1 MGVRSAPF
9 QPAKH
14 SQSVLFMKI
23 NHKQKGSQNSQP
35 LTGTG
40 AVPQK
45 KHWLYALFVSLF
57 LLLLPQQVWALDLN
71 DVDNKTDEELAEE
84 NWETREVN
92 ASSGTMKCG
101 FLSILVS
108 TVWRGYGHY
117 CNGDTESNKKFL
129 IIEGVSL
136 GMLAS
141 SLLISSLSNDDKAL
155 SATWKTLFHL
165 GTTAFI
171 GSYFADVLGTFKGDS
186 FNLAEN
192 HLDPYGN
199 SIDFS
204 IRWIPSDD
212 FNLGL
217 QLEYTYRNPRFWINP
232 YGYLTVI
239 DLSDYQFGLDTG
251 FALWYAEHQRTYVAI
266 AIDSTFRH
274 ERANDYKL
282 LKFIP
287 YIELSLDFGSWFDH
301 LANLR
306 FINRIGF
313 GTTLYSFASSRK
325 PFSDTDLLLVLES
338 GMSLNVLQD
347 LNIDLIYRYRNDYV
361 VGMISAPSR
370 IMQTVPVPGVGIFSL
385 DFSFNLSNNWRVA
398 AEANFGNSV
407 DFWLTIHKHF

>member
-1 MGVRSAPF
+1 MISIHRCIDALSAC
-9 QPAKH
+9 
-14 SQSVLFMKI
+14 
-23 NHKQKGSQNSQP
+23 
-35 LTGTG
+35 
-40 AVPQK
+40 
-45 KHWLYALFVSLF
+45 LF
-57 LLLLPQQVWALDLN
+57 LLFIPLQAHAIDLN

-117 CNGDTESNKKFL
+117 CIGDKESNKKFL

-141 SLLISSLSNDDKAL
+141 SLLISSLSNDDKTL

-192 HLDPYGN
+192 HLDPYGH
-199 SIDFS
+199 SIDFNV
-204 IRWIPSDD
+204 RWIPSSD

-217 QLEYTYRNPRFWINP
+217 QLEYTYRNPRVWVNP
-232 YGYLTVI
+232 YGYINVTGF
-239 DLSDYQFGLDTG
+239 SDYEFGLDTG
-251 FALWYAEHQRTYVAI
+251 FALWYAEHERTYVAI
-266 AIDSTFRH
+266 AVDGTFQH
-274 ERANDYKL
+274 DLDDDYKM

-306 FINRIGF
+306 FVNRIGF
-313 GTTLYSFASSRK
+313 GTSLYSFSGVK
-325 PFSDTDLLLVLES
+325 KLFSDTDILLVLES
-338 GMSLNVLQD
+338 GLSMNVVRD
-347 LNIDLIYRYRNDYV
+347 FNIDLIYRYRDDYV

-370 IMQTVPVPGVGIFSL
+370 ILQTVPVPGVGIFSL

-407 DFWLTIHKHF
+407 DFWFGIHKHF